1 MRNLLLLFVL
11 LFSAWGFSQGR
22 YELKKYQGL
31 ADDAFV
37 NDIVLGDG
45 ISSYVA
51 CKKGLFYISSVGS
64 ESRTVMPNKDVSAIS
79 KLSGSTFFFSYD
91 NTYTYSLNLSEPKE
105 FGENSVN
112 VNCLLEIGAALW
124 IGTDNGV
131 YTVNTSKNKVTHH
144 YTSKNSKLAS
154 DVINFIHKDNFGVV
168 WIGTTK
174 GIVRIVDGDWKS
186 LYEKRHSMKTIYEN
200 SEGLWL
206 LSNTELWNI
215 DNIDRANRWY
225 RMNLKKDLVK
235 GQVNDLVIDSK
246 GRLIIA
252 SDILVRFDPFTD
264 ELARYGKEL
273 GGVSK
278 KCTALAIDS
287 EDKLWIGTGGDGL
300 FTVGFREH
308 LKKKTEYMPLEVALV
323 GKSPSCHDGLDGS
336 VKLML
341 KGGKKPFTY
350 KWSTGDEDVK
360 KIENLIA
367 GRYSVTVYDSKN
379 DTVVKSVEITNP
391 KLLSAQLENITYN
404 IDGTGNVS
412 FAIRGGTPGYRVDI
426 NGVTYSNPAKNLAK
440 GSYAAKIYDIF
451 GCEDM
456 VEFDIE
462 GEKIMTELDKDL
474 MVVGKTLEIKNL
486 YFKADSTGITAK
498 SKPALD
504 EIYNFLNSNKG
515 IAVEIGGHT
524 NNIPTDEYCDKLSTD
539 RAKHVAEYL
548 VNKGIDRDRV
558 SYKGYGKRKPIASN
572 KTSAG
577 RKKNQRVEMKILSIG
592 KE

>member
-1 MRNLLLLFVL
+1 MLLIT
-11 LFSAWGFSQGR
+11 AQGFSQGR

-31 ADDAFV
+31 AGDAFV

-45 ISSYVA
+45 ISSYIA
-51 CKKGLFYISSVGS
+51 CKKGLFYVPSVGS
-64 ESRTVMPNKDVSAIS
+64 ESRTIMPNKDVSAVS
-79 KLSGSTFFFSYD
+79 NPSGTTFFFSHD
-91 NTYTYSLNLSEPKE
+91 NTYSYSLNLSEPKS
-105 FGENSVN
+105 FGDKNTD
-112 VNCLLEIGAALW
+112 VNCLLEIGEVLW
-124 IGTDNGV
+124 IGTNQGI
-131 YTVNTSKNKVTHH
+131 YTINTSKNKVTHH
-144 YTSKNSKLAS
+144 YTSKNSKLVS
-154 DVINFIHKDNFGVV
+154 DVINFIYKDNFGVI
-168 WIGTTK
+168 WIGTSK

-186 LYEKRHSMKTIYEN
+186 LYEKGHAMRTIYEN
-200 SEGLWL
+200 KEGLWL
-206 LSNTELWNI
+206 LSDTELWNI

-235 GQVNDLVIDSK
+235 GKVNDLVIDSK

-252 SDILVRFDPFTD
+252 SDLLVRFDPFTD
-264 ELARYGKEL
+264 ELSRYGKEL

-308 LKKKTEYMPLEVALV
+308 LKKNKDTAPLEIALV

-336 VKLML
+336 VKLLL

-350 KWSTGDEDVK
+350 QWSTGDDDVK

-367 GRYSVTVYDSKN
+367 GNYSVTVSDSKN
-379 DTVVKSVEITNP
+379 DTIVKSIDIINP
-391 KLLSAQLENITYN
+391 KQLKAKLDKVTYN
-404 IDGTGNVS
+404 IDGTGNVGFVIS
-412 FAIRGGTPGYRVDI
+412 GGTPGYRIDI
-426 NGVTYSNPAKNLAK
+426 NGATYGNPVKNLGK
-440 GSYAAKIYDIF
+440 GSYTAKIYDVF
-451 GCEDM
+451 GCEEVVD
-456 VEFDIE
+456 FDIE
-462 GEKIMTELDKDL
+462 GKKIMSELDKEL

-486 YFKADSTGITAK
+486 YFKADSVEITTK

-504 EIYNFLNSNKG
+504 EIFNFLNSNKG
-515 IAVEIGGHT
+515 IVVEIGGHT
-524 NNIPTDEYCDKLSTD
+524 NNIPTNEYCDRLSTN
-539 RAKHVAEYL
+539 RAKNVAEYL
-548 VNKGIDRDRV
+548 VNKGIARERI